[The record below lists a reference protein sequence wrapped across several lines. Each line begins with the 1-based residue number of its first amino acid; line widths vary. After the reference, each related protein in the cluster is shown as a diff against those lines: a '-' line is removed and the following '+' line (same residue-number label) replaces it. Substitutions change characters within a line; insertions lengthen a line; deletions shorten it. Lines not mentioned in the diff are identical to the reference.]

1 MEERVHEDKS
11 AYSIQKSQHGPK
23 NQLSAIA
30 ESKTSLE
37 GFIFLNLTSAE
48 DYRYC
53 QTCSL
58 FIK

>member
-11 AYSIQKSQHGPK
+11 AYSIQKSQHGP
-23 NQLSAIA
+23 IA